1 MRQMESHTSLL
12 ISADSLFTLTLE
24 QIAWTCSV
32 EPAWIQV
39 LVDDA
44 ILSPSGV
51 TAADWRFSAEDLTR
65 ARRAWRLYHELEANP
80 EVLGLILD
88 MQDEINR
95 LHRRLDCA

>member
-1 MRQMESHTSLL
+1 MGL
-12 ISADSLFTLTLE
+12 IGADSLFTLTLE

-44 ILSPSGV
+44 ILSPSGA
-51 TAADWRFSAEDLTR
+51 TAADWRFGAEDLTR

-88 MQDEINR
+88 MQDEIERLRAR
-95 LHRRLDCA
+95 LHRV

>member
-1 MRQMESHTSLL
+1 MESHKSLL

-24 QIAWTCSV
+24 QIAWACSV

-39 LVDDA
+39 LVDEA

-65 ARRAWRLYHELEANP
+65 ARRAWRRVSRAGSQSGGAGFDTGYA
-80 EVLGLILD
+80 G
-88 MQDEINR
+88 
-95 LHRRLDCA
+95 